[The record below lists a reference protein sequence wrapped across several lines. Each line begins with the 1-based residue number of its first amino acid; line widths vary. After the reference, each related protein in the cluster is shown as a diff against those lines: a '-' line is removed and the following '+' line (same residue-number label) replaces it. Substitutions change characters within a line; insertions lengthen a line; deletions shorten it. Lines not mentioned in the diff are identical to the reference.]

1 MTTDS
6 SNYLN
11 AEAMDIDS
19 TACNEAMDFE
29 PVQNV
34 PTSELVKYKAISR
47 KWWNNYL
54 FIRQSGSQNHDAV
67 ALWNINIGKEGFDYV
82 ILPTYIVD
90 ELIKL
95 YGKQDGCDFDEH
107 CITEQSQKNFKTSL
121 FPTKKKIRDNNSLH
135 KQLYRHPAALVN
147 FGNACYVNC
156 ALQLLYSIPQLKP
169 SLEKELGYTDFESMR
184 NDKELDDK
192 LLSKTIY
199 DYSLLFEEGIIK
211 DTPVKTKELKQVID
225 KATEMYICGGQHDL
239 EEFLNWIIDKM
250 DEECSHDNGKE
261 LKKLFDSQ
269 STMRLRCPNCQN
281 IKDVIQP
288 FKVLR
293 LSLDS
298 SKEYDSLTNL
308 LENFSKTIILDETD
322 KWKCDKCEE
331 KVCAEMTTTFRHL
344 SDVLIISI
352 KRYIQTLSE
361 RNKLFTKIKY
371 PIDELVIDEIDEFGN
386 VTPVKYQLQA
396 LAKHKGNS
404 ITSGHYTA
412 LVKYDNAF
420 WYCNDE
426 DIYLDQMTNN
436 VSKNAYIFVY
446 VKASEN
452 VKN

>member
-6 SNYLN
+6 SIYLDT
-11 AEAMDIDS
+11 EAMDIDS
-19 TACNEAMDFE
+19 TKCAEPMQIETVENGSHNEAVE
-29 PVQNV
+29 
-34 PTSELVKYKAISR
+34 YKAISR
-47 KWWNNYL
+47 RWWIRYL
-54 FIRQSGSQNHDAV
+54 FIKQSGSNNHEAV
-67 ALWNINIGKEGFDYV
+67 ILWNTNYGKEGFDYV
-82 ILPTYIVD
+82 ILPSYLVD
-90 ELIKL
+90 KLIQI
-95 YGKQDGCDFDEH
+95 YGLKDGCDFDGQCSIEDSH
-107 CITEQSQKNFKTSL
+107 KNLKLS
-121 FPTKKKIRDNNSLH
+121 FPTKKKIRNNDKMH
-135 KQLYRHPAALVN
+135 KKLYRHPAALVN

-156 ALQLLYSIPQLKP
+156 ALQLLYAIPQLKC
-169 SLEKELGYTDFESMR
+169 SLEKELGYVNFENMR
-184 NDKELDDK
+184 NDKELNDK

-199 DYSLLFEEGIIK
+199 DYSLLFEEGIIR
-211 DTPVKTKELKQVID
+211 DTPVRTKELKQVID
-225 KATEMYICGGQHDL
+225 RATEMYICGGQHDL

-331 KVCAEMTTTFRHL
+331 KVCAEMTTTFRQL

-361 RNKLFTKIKY
+361 RNKLFTKIEY
-371 PIDELVIDEIDEFGN
+371 PINELVLDEIDEHGN
-386 VTPVKYQLQA
+386 INPVKYQLQA
-396 LAKHKGNS
+396 LAKHKGYS

-426 DIYLDQMTNN
+426 DICLDQMSNN

-446 VKASEN
+446 VRIPEN